1 MSNTH
6 KMINKMIN
14 NKKIKISIYFKIK
27 IHIIP
32 QMYMMKNIIL
42 KFKIQIIN
50 NQIKTIKK
58 CIRIIMNNLNKNKL
72 CSINKKSNQN
82 KYKINQNKI

>member
-1 MSNTH
+1 M
-6 KMINKMIN
+6 
-14 NKKIKISIYFKIK
+14 IKISIYFKIK
-27 IHIIP
+27 IHIIL